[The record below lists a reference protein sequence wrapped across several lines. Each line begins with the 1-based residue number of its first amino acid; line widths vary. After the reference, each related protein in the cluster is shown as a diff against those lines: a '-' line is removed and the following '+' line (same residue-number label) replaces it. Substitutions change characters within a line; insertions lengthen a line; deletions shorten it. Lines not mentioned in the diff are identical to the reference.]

1 VREKEKRV
9 QDLIPVKHIY
19 NQMIETIDQRLIKI
33 LSVTSINMYLMSF
46 EEEKEILGGYEVFLK
61 SLDKPI
67 QIARVSQTIDL
78 KKYILGLKKEFDSI
92 KNPYKQEMLNSYIYY
107 AKSLQE
113 NRDLIRRHC
122 YVIID
127 QPFTNSKSKERAE
140 KQIFLRAQDLKRSIE
155 GISVRHKLEVA
166 ILTNEEMRKCLH
178 LFFDYEQA
186 QLESIPD
193 MKELAYQIGSNNLMQ
208 VARFL
213 MKEQEGY
220 LSGGSEEKKI
230 GKSK

>member
-1 VREKEKRV
+1 VREKKKRV

-19 NQMIETIDQRLIKI
+19 NQMIETTDQRLIKI
-33 LSVTSINMYLMSF
+33 LSVTSINMHLMSL
-46 EEEKEILGGYEVFLK
+46 EEEKEILGGYEAFLK
-61 SLDKPI
+61 SLEKPI

-78 KKYILGLKKEFDSI
+78 KEYILDLKKEYSSI
-92 KNPYKQEMLNSYIYY
+92 KDSYKQEMLNSYIYY
-107 AKSLQE
+107 AKSLQD

-127 QPFTNSKSKERAE
+127 EPFSNSKSKERAE
-140 KQIFLRAQDLKRSIE
+140 KQIFLQSQDLKRSIE

-186 QLESIPD
+186 QLESLPD
-193 MKELAYQIGSNNLMQ
+193 MKELAYQIGPKNLMQ
-208 VARFL
+208 AARLL
-213 MKEQEGY
+213 MEQNHDRGAVY
-220 LSGGSEEKKI
+220 RVDQKK
-230 GKSK
+230 KR